1 MKKSTGKR
9 GNGGFS
15 LVELIIVIAI
25 MAVLVGV
32 LAPQYL
38 SYIHKAKVAADQA
51 NLKNY
56 YTEIQLDYASTGV
69 YNPQVPL
76 VDNIGEG
83 GYELREIHFLS
94 GQTVKLK
101 AGYYAII
108 VICAQLL
115 MRMNRQSKSIWI
127 LVSLHFCDGG

>member
-1 MKKSTGKR
+1 MNIPTKEKGEKSHEKIKRKEGKR
-9 GNGGFS
+9 GIFISRADHCNSYHGS
-15 LVELIIVIAI
+15 A
-25 MAVLVGV
+25 VGV

-76 VDNIGEG
+76 VD
-83 GYELREIHFLS
+83 
-94 GQTVKLK
+94 
-101 AGYYAII
+101 
-108 VICAQLL
+108 
-115 MRMNRQSKSIWI
+115 
-127 LVSLHFCDGG
+127 

>member
-1 MKKSTGKR
+1 
-9 GNGGFS
+9 
-15 LVELIIVIAI
+15 

-69 YNPQVPL
+69 FWDVCLYFLQKQKK
-76 VDNIGEG
+76 IWH
-83 GYELREIHFLS
+83 LRETS
-94 GQTVKLK
+94 CGRQTTSEVLCC
-101 AGYYAII
+101 G
-108 VICAQLL
+108 
-115 MRMNRQSKSIWI
+115 R
-127 LVSLHFCDGG
+127 

>member
-1 MKKSTGKR
+1 
-9 GNGGFS
+9 
-15 LVELIIVIAI
+15 

-83 GYELREIHFLS
+83 GYELREIHFFKWADCEAEGRILCCDRKHQGS
-94 GQTVKLK
+94 GRLQ
-101 AGYYAII
+101 YM
-108 VICAQLL
+108 LL
-115 MRMNRQSKSIWI
+115 
-127 LVSLHFCDGG
+127 L